1 MHRILQNAAMSF
13 EVMDAVS
20 INGENMFTIVIRKK
34 KL

>member
-20 INGENMFTIVIRKK
+20 INGENMFIIVMGKK
-34 KL
+34 